1 LRCWDKSQAFYILDR
16 PFVITQLLSDQRW
29 RKNKKGGKNFLFLY
43 WNKWRCEKGR
53 SFIEL
58 PSRDVKK
65 RTNFDLFLR
74 VIGKYNNSKE
84 INQFFISFLFK
95 KPSFEIAY
103 VSSFTHPP
111 CLILSCYFEQK
122 FCMTFVSVC
131 AQTRRVS
138 LVNQLKEKCYR
149 KGSLQRILARK

>member
-1 LRCWDKSQAFYILDR
+1 MRCWDKSQAFYILDR

-84 INQFFISFLFK
+84 INQFFISFFYLRNQVLRLLMSV
-95 KPSFEIAY
+95 PS
-103 VSSFTHPP
+103 
-111 CLILSCYFEQK
+111 LILHAWSYHATLSKNSVWLSFQ
-122 FCMTFVSVC
+122 FVPK
-131 AQTRRVS
+131 QEE
-138 LVNQLKEKCYR
+138 LV
-149 KGSLQRILARK
+149 